1 MKGTVVQVFEKTS
14 QKTGK
19 KYYNV
24 MMQEESGIKGYL
36 TSTKYEIGKEAEY
49 NVDPPSRPGDTPW
62 IRGMGSTPYGQRQP
76 QRSGNVK
83 AFACSYAKD
92 LAVALINS
100 PEGTSKIN
108 ELDDIMEHYYKWF
121 MEHMKE
127 E

>member
-24 MMQEESGIKGYL
+24 MMQEESGLKGYL
-36 TSTKYEIGKEAEY
+36 TSTQYQNGQNVEY
-49 NVDPPSRPGDTPW
+49 NVETPQKPGDTPW
-62 IRGMGSTPYGQRQP
+62 IRPMGQQYQRGQ
-76 QRSGNVK
+76 QRGGNVK

-92 LAVALINS
+92 LVVAHGAVH
-100 PEGTSKIN
+100 PELAIDMLES
-108 ELDDIMEHYYKWF
+108 YYKWF